1 MTKTHLLSAI
11 EHDVTLVF
19 IKPQWI
25 NYFNNFLFNINLFY
39 NLMMKNIPTELLRTF
54 VTIVDLGGFTV
65 AGAFLGRSQPAISLQ
80 VKRLEELLDI
90 TVFQRN
96 NGLEVTEEGEVLL
109 GFARRLL
116 DINDSA
122 VTRLAKSRISGQV
135 RLGIPNDFEVS
146 FLPRLLSQFGQA
158 HPEVTLE
165 VNCDLS
171 VTLLKDFQQ
180 GHYDL
185 VLATDSLVETL
196 PISLGD
202 EFYETIVWVTNG
214 HFDWPED
221 QPVPLVV
228 YPSGCRYRQQIISKL
243 NAAGIAWRIAYS
255 SSSLLGIQAAIEA
268 GLGISALARSTVPDG
283 LQSHLQIHNNPLLG
297 HVKLVFKHDK
307 GNQTDAT
314 KRLYEYLYAG
324 LEQSAS

>member
-1 MTKTHLLSAI
+1 
-11 EHDVTLVF
+11 
-19 IKPQWI
+19 
-25 NYFNNFLFNINLFY
+25 
-39 NLMMKNIPTELLRTF
+39 MKNIPTELLRTF
-54 VTIVDLGGFTV
+54 ITIVDLGGFTL
-65 AGAFLGRSQPAISLQ
+65 AGALLGRSQPAISLQ

-96 NGLEVTEEGEVLL
+96 NGLQVTEEGEVLL
-109 GFARRLL
+109 GFARRML

-171 VTLLKDFQQ
+171 VKLLKDFQQ

-185 VLATDSLVETL
+185 VLATDSLEETL
-196 PISLGD
+196 QQNSGD
-202 EFYETIVWVTNG
+202 EFHEAIVWVTNG
-214 HFDWPED
+214 HFDWLEN
-221 QPVPLVV
+221 QPIPLVV
-228 YPSGCRYRQQIISKL
+228 YPTGCRYRQQIITKL

-255 SSSLLGIQAAIEA
+255 SSSLLGISAAIEA
-268 GLGISALARSTVPDG
+268 GLGISALARSTVPQG
-283 LQSHLQIHNNPLLG
+283 LHSHIQLQDSPQLG
-297 HVKLVFKHDK
+297 HVKLVFKQDR
-307 GNQTDAT
+307 GNQSDAT
-314 KRLYEYLYAG
+314 KRLYEYLYTG

>member
-1 MTKTHLLSAI
+1 M
-11 EHDVTLVF
+11 
-19 IKPQWI
+19 
-25 NYFNNFLFNINLFY
+25 
-39 NLMMKNIPTELLRTF
+39 
-54 VTIVDLGGFTV
+54 
-65 AGAFLGRSQPAISLQ
+65 
-80 VKRLEELLDI
+80 
-90 TVFQRN
+90 FQRN
-96 NGLEVTEEGEVLL
+96 NGLQVTEEGEVLL
-109 GFARRLL
+109 GFARRML

-158 HPEVTLE
+158 HPEVSLE

-185 VLATDSLVETL
+185 VLATDSLEETL
-196 PISLGD
+196 QPNTED
-202 EFYETIVWVTNG
+202 EFHETIVWVTNG
-214 HFDWPED
+214 HFDWSD
-221 QPVPLVV
+221 QQPIPLVV
-228 YPSGCRYRQQIISKL
+228 YPIGCRYRQQIISKL

-268 GLGISALARSTVPDG
+268 GLGISALAQSTVPQG
-283 LQSHLQIHNNPLLG
+283 LHSHLKIENSPQLG
-297 HVKLVFKHDK
+297 HVKLVFKHDR

-314 KRLYEYLYAG
+314 KRLYEYLYTG
-324 LEQSAS
+324 LEQSSS

>member
-1 MTKTHLLSAI
+1 
-11 EHDVTLVF
+11 
-19 IKPQWI
+19 
-25 NYFNNFLFNINLFY
+25 
-39 NLMMKNIPTELLRTF
+39 MKNIPTELLRTF
-54 VTIVDLGGFTV
+54 TTIVDLGGFTL
-65 AGAFLGRSQPAISLQ
+65 AGALLGRSQPAISLQ

-96 NGLEVTEEGEVLL
+96 NGLQVTEEGEVLL
-109 GFARRLL
+109 GFARRML

-146 FLPRLLSQFGQA
+146 FLPRLLSQFGQT
-158 HPEVTLE
+158 HPEVALE

-171 VTLLKDFQQ
+171 VKLLKDFQQ

-185 VLATDSLVETL
+185 VLATAGLEETL
-196 PISLGD
+196 PVNASD

-214 HFDWPED
+214 HFNWSEN
-221 QPVPLVV
+221 QPIPLVV
-228 YPSGCRYRQQIISKL
+228 YPTGCRYRQQIISKL
-243 NAAGIAWRIAYS
+243 NDAGIAWRIAYS

-268 GLGISALARSTVPDG
+268 GLGISALARSTVPAG
-283 LQSHLQIHNNPLLG
+283 LHSHLQIEDSPQLG
-297 HVKLVFKHDK
+297 HVKLVFKLDRS
-307 GNQTDAT
+307 NQTDAA
-314 KRLYEYLYAG
+314 KRLYEYLYTG

>member
-1 MTKTHLLSAI
+1 
-11 EHDVTLVF
+11 
-19 IKPQWI
+19 
-25 NYFNNFLFNINLFY
+25 
-39 NLMMKNIPTELLRTF
+39 MKNIPTELLRTF
-54 VTIVDLGGFTV
+54 TTIVDLGGFTL
-65 AGAFLGRSQPAISLQ
+65 AGALLGRSQPAISLQ

-90 TVFQRN
+90 TVFERN
-96 NGLEVTEEGEVLL
+96 NGLKVTEEGEVLL
-109 GFARRLL
+109 GFARRML

-171 VTLLKDFQQ
+171 VKLLKDFQQ

-185 VLATDSLVETL
+185 VLATDSLEETL
-196 PISLGD
+196 QQNSGD
-202 EFYETIVWVTNG
+202 EFHEAIVWVTNG
-214 HFDWPED
+214 HFDWLD
-221 QPVPLVV
+221 NQPIPLVV
-228 YPSGCRYRQQIISKL
+228 YPTGCRYRQQIITKL

-255 SSSLLGIQAAIEA
+255 SSSLLGISAAIEA
-268 GLGISALARSTVPDG
+268 GLGISALARSTVPQG
-283 LQSHLQIHNNPLLG
+283 LHSHIQLQDSPQLG
-297 HVKLVFKHDK
+297 HVKLVFKQDR
-307 GNQTDAT
+307 GNQSDAT
-314 KRLYEYLYAG
+314 KRLYEYLYTG

>member
-1 MTKTHLLSAI
+1 
-11 EHDVTLVF
+11 
-19 IKPQWI
+19 
-25 NYFNNFLFNINLFY
+25 
-39 NLMMKNIPTELLRTF
+39 MKNIPTELLRTF
-54 VTIVDLGGFTV
+54 TTIVDLGGFTL
-65 AGAFLGRSQPAISLQ
+65 AGALLGRSQPAISLQ
-80 VKRLEELLDI
+80 VKRLEDLLGI
-90 TVFQRN
+90 RVFQRN
-96 NGLEVTEEGEVLL
+96 NGLQVTEEGEVLL
-109 GFARRLL
+109 GFARRML

-158 HPEVTLE
+158 HPEVSLE

-185 VLATDSLVETL
+185 VLATDSLEETL
-196 PISLGD
+196 QPNTED
-202 EFYETIVWVTNG
+202 EFHETIVWVTNG
-214 HFDWPED
+214 HFDWSGQ
-221 QPVPLVV
+221 QPIPLVV
-228 YPSGCRYRQQIISKL
+228 YPIGCRYRQQIISKL

-268 GLGISALARSTVPDG
+268 GLGISALAQSTVPQG
-283 LQSHLQIHNNPLLG
+283 LNSHLKIENSPQLG
-297 HVKLVFKHDK
+297 HVKLVFKHDL

-314 KRLYEYLYAG
+314 KRLYEYLYTG
-324 LEQSAS
+324 LEQSSS

>member
-1 MTKTHLLSAI
+1 
-11 EHDVTLVF
+11 
-19 IKPQWI
+19 
-25 NYFNNFLFNINLFY
+25 
-39 NLMMKNIPTELLRTF
+39 MKNIPTELLRTF
-54 VTIVDLGGFTV
+54 ITIVDLGGFTL
-65 AGAFLGRSQPAISLQ
+65 AGAVLGRSQPAISLQ
-80 VKRLEELLDI
+80 VQRLEELLDI
-90 TVFQRN
+90 TVFERN
-96 NGLEVTEEGEVLL
+96 NGLKVTEEGEVLL
-109 GFARRLL
+109 GFARRML

-171 VTLLKDFQQ
+171 VKLVTDFQQ

-185 VLATDSLVETL
+185 VLATDSLEETL
-196 PISLGD
+196 QVNSGD
-202 EFYETIVWVTNG
+202 EFHETIVWVTNG
-214 HFDWPED
+214 HFDWSEN
-221 QPVPLVV
+221 QPIPLVV
-228 YPSGCRYRQQIISKL
+228 YPTGCRYRQQIITKL

-268 GLGISALARSTVPDG
+268 GLGISALARSTVPQG
-283 LQSHLQIHNNPLLG
+283 LHSHLQIEGSPQLG
-297 HVKLVFKHDK
+297 HVKLVFKQDR
-307 GNQTDAT
+307 GNQSDAT
-314 KRLYEYLYAG
+314 KRLYEYLYNG

>member
-1 MTKTHLLSAI
+1 
-11 EHDVTLVF
+11 
-19 IKPQWI
+19 
-25 NYFNNFLFNINLFY
+25 
-39 NLMMKNIPTELLRTF
+39 MKNIPTELLRTF
-54 VTIVDLGGFTV
+54 TTIVDLGGFTL
-65 AGAFLGRSQPAISLQ
+65 AGALLGRSQPAISLQ
-80 VKRLEELLDI
+80 VKRLEDLLGI
-90 TVFQRN
+90 RVFQRN
-96 NGLEVTEEGEVLL
+96 NGLQVTEEGEVLL
-109 GFARRLL
+109 GFARRML

-158 HPEVTLE
+158 HPEVSLE

-185 VLATDSLVETL
+185 VLATDSLEETL
-196 PISLGD
+196 QPNTED
-202 EFYETIVWVTNG
+202 EFHETIVWVTNG
-214 HFDWPED
+214 HFDWFD
-221 QPVPLVV
+221 QQPIPLVV
-228 YPSGCRYRQQIISKL
+228 YPIGCRYRQQIISKL

-268 GLGISALARSTVPDG
+268 GLGISALAQSTVPQG
-283 LQSHLQIHNNPLLG
+283 LHSHLKIENSPQLG
-297 HVKLVFKHDK
+297 HVKLVFKHDQS
-307 GNQTDAT
+307 NQTDAT

-324 LEQSAS
+324 LEQSSS

>member
-1 MTKTHLLSAI
+1 
-11 EHDVTLVF
+11 
-19 IKPQWI
+19 
-25 NYFNNFLFNINLFY
+25 
-39 NLMMKNIPTELLRTF
+39 MKNIPTELLRTF
-54 VTIVDLGGFTV
+54 TTIVDLGGFTL
-65 AGAFLGRSQPAISLQ
+65 AGALLGRSQPAISLQ

-90 TVFQRN
+90 TVFERN
-96 NGLEVTEEGEVLL
+96 NGLKVTEEGEVLL
-109 GFARRLL
+109 GFARRML

-171 VTLLKDFQQ
+171 VKLVKDFQQ

-185 VLATDSLVETL
+185 VLATDSLEETL
-196 PISLGD
+196 QVNSGD
-202 EFYETIVWVTNG
+202 EFHETIVWVTNG
-214 HFDWPED
+214 HFDWSEN
-221 QPVPLVV
+221 QPIPLVV
-228 YPSGCRYRQQIISKL
+228 YPTGCRYRQQIITKL

-268 GLGISALARSTVPDG
+268 GLGISALARSTVPQG
-283 LQSHLQIHNNPLLG
+283 LHSHLQIEGSPQLG
-297 HVKLVFKHDK
+297 HVKLVFKQDRS
-307 GNQTDAT
+307 NQSDAT
-314 KRLYEYLYAG
+314 KRLYEYLYNG

>member
-1 MTKTHLLSAI
+1 
-11 EHDVTLVF
+11 
-19 IKPQWI
+19 
-25 NYFNNFLFNINLFY
+25 
-39 NLMMKNIPTELLRTF
+39 MKNIPTELLRTF
-54 VTIVDLGGFTV
+54 TTIVDLGGFTL
-65 AGAFLGRSQPAISLQ
+65 AGALLGRSQPAISLQ

-90 TVFQRN
+90 TVFERN
-96 NGLEVTEEGEVLL
+96 NGLKVTEEGEVLL
-109 GFARRLL
+109 GFARRML

-171 VTLLKDFQQ
+171 VKLVKDFQQ

-185 VLATDSLVETL
+185 VLATDSLEETL
-196 PISLGD
+196 QVNSGD
-202 EFYETIVWVTNG
+202 EFHETIVWVTNG
-214 HFDWPED
+214 HFDWSEN
-221 QPVPLVV
+221 QPIPLVV
-228 YPSGCRYRQQIISKL
+228 YPTGCRYRQQIITKL

-268 GLGISALARSTVPDG
+268 GLGISALARSTVPQG
-283 LQSHLQIHNNPLLG
+283 LHSHLQLEGSPQLG
-297 HVKLVFKHDK
+297 HVKLVFKQDRS
-307 GNQTDAT
+307 NQSDAT
-314 KRLYEYLYAG
+314 KRLYEYLYNG

>member
-1 MTKTHLLSAI
+1 
-11 EHDVTLVF
+11 
-19 IKPQWI
+19 
-25 NYFNNFLFNINLFY
+25 
-39 NLMMKNIPTELLRTF
+39 MKNIPTELLRTF
-54 VTIVDLGGFTV
+54 ITIVDLGGFTL
-65 AGAFLGRSQPAISLQ
+65 AGALLGRSQPAISLQ

-96 NGLEVTEEGEVLL
+96 NGLQVTEEGEVLL
-109 GFARRLL
+109 GFARRML

-171 VTLLKDFQQ
+171 VKLLKDFQQ

-185 VLATDSLVETL
+185 VLATDSLEETL
-196 PISLGD
+196 QQNSGD
-202 EFYETIVWVTNG
+202 EFHEAIVWVTNS
-214 HFDWPED
+214 HFDWLEN
-221 QPVPLVV
+221 QPIPLVV
-228 YPSGCRYRQQIISKL
+228 YPTGCRYRQQIITKL

-255 SSSLLGIQAAIEA
+255 SSSLLGISAAIEA
-268 GLGISALARSTVPDG
+268 GLGISALARSTVPQG
-283 LQSHLQIHNNPLLG
+283 LHSHIQLQDSPQLG
-297 HVKLVFKHDK
+297 HVKLVFKQDR
-307 GNQTDAT
+307 GNQSDAT
-314 KRLYEYLYAG
+314 KRLYEYLYTG

>member
-1 MTKTHLLSAI
+1 
-11 EHDVTLVF
+11 
-19 IKPQWI
+19 
-25 NYFNNFLFNINLFY
+25 
-39 NLMMKNIPTELLRTF
+39 MKNIPTELLRTF
-54 VTIVDLGGFTV
+54 TTIVDLGGFTL
-65 AGAFLGRSQPAISLQ
+65 AGALLGRSQPAISLQ
-80 VKRLEELLDI
+80 VKRLEDLLGI
-90 TVFQRN
+90 RVFQRN
-96 NGLEVTEEGEVLL
+96 NGLQVTEEGEVLL
-109 GFARRLL
+109 GFARRML

-158 HPEVTLE
+158 HPEVSLE

-185 VLATDSLVETL
+185 VLATDSLEETL
-196 PISLGD
+196 QPNTEN
-202 EFYETIVWVTNG
+202 EFHETIVWVTNG
-214 HFDWPED
+214 HFDWSGQ
-221 QPVPLVV
+221 QPIPLVV
-228 YPSGCRYRQQIISKL
+228 YPIGCRYRQQIISKL

-268 GLGISALARSTVPDG
+268 GLGISALAQSTVPQG
-283 LQSHLQIHNNPLLG
+283 LNSHLKIENSPQLG
-297 HVKLVFKHDK
+297 HVKLVFKHDL

-314 KRLYEYLYAG
+314 KRLYEYLYTG
-324 LEQSAS
+324 LEQSSS

>member
-1 MTKTHLLSAI
+1 
-11 EHDVTLVF
+11 
-19 IKPQWI
+19 
-25 NYFNNFLFNINLFY
+25 
-39 NLMMKNIPTELLRTF
+39 MKNIPTELLRTF
-54 VTIVDLGGFTV
+54 TTIVDLGGFTL
-65 AGAFLGRSQPAISLQ
+65 AGALLGRSQPAISLQ
-80 VKRLEELLDI
+80 VKRLEDLLDI

-96 NGLEVTEEGEVLL
+96 NGLQVTEEGEVLL
-109 GFARRLL
+109 GFARRML

-158 HPEVTLE
+158 HPEVCLE

-185 VLATDSLVETL
+185 VLATDSLEETL
-196 PISLGD
+196 QPNSGD
-202 EFYETIVWVTNG
+202 EFHETIVWVSNG
-214 HFDWPED
+214 HFDWSAE
-221 QPVPLVV
+221 QPIPLVV
-228 YPSGCRYRQQIISKL
+228 YPTGCRYRQQIISKL

-268 GLGISALARSTVPDG
+268 GLGISALAQSTVPQG
-283 LQSHLQIHNNPLLG
+283 LHSHLQIQDSPQLG
-297 HVKLVFKHDK
+297 HVKLVFKHDR